1 MFTFARF
8 TIYHNVLFNQ
18 RYICSCSFQM
28 NMEASLPTSP
38 TAEKSFSSDDF
49 PSPPSLSPP
58 PPPPPPQSESSAATE
73 EQDFPAPPPPP
84 SATDFPAPPTL
95 EETMP
100 GEEPPQTPQSAR
112 ETLSF
117 DNPLANIPVDSKNEA
132 ISGKQEEGDFDFTD
146 ADAAIDKMLDDLAD
160 FQDVSRNLCIG
171 TCV

>member
-1 MFTFARF
+1 
-8 TIYHNVLFNQ
+8 
-18 RYICSCSFQM
+18 M
-28 NMEASLPTSP
+28 NMEASSPTSP

-58 PPPPPPQSESSAATE
+58 PPPPPQSQLPTTE
-73 EQDFPAPPPPP
+73 GQDFPAPPPLTT
-84 SATDFPAPPTL
+84 TDFPAPPTL

-100 GEEPPQTPQSAR
+100 GEEPPQTPRSAK

-132 ISGKQEEGDFDFTD
+132 IGGKQDEGDFDFTD

-160 FQDVSRNLCIG
+160 FQDVSC
-171 TCV
+171 